1 MNIHG
6 MQFAI
11 VVLTAPTDGTD
22 ASSNIFVTT
31 YSSNAMAID
40 TTYGSDVHIF
50 GSTYMH
56 VGAIVAH
63 DAGRVGIEAGRF
75 GFDAFVEIQYCGV
88 NVMVF
93 MLASL
98 EPISFP
104 ACAPT

>member
-31 YSSNAMAID
+31 YSSNTMTID
-40 TTYGSDVHIF
+40 ATYGSDVHVL
-50 GSTYMH
+50 GTTYVH
-56 VGAIVAH
+56 VGDIVTH
-63 DAGRVGIEAGRF
+63 NTGRVGIEASRF
-75 GFDAFVEIQYCGV
+75 GFDAFVEVQDCGV
-88 NVMVF
+88 GVMVF

-98 EPISFP
+98 EPVSFIVG
-104 ACAPT
+104 APT